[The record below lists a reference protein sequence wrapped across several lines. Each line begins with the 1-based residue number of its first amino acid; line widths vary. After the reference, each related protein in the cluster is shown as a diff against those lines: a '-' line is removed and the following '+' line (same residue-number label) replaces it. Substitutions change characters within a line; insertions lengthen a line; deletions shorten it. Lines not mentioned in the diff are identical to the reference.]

1 MRVGGTSKGI
11 KLIKSCYPDTQFE
24 TVIHSSLDSLI
35 KYVLMNPG
43 KLGEIGKFLEK
54 RVRKCLI
61 RGRFGH
67 VKVSLEIFNS
77 ILNSTHA
84 NQLTFYAPNLVSVL
98 RELLDPSADQRVSNA
113 SLLEE
118 RQKIRFQAV
127 DTFSIFANV
136 RYRHALVDYKD
147 MGFFLDYFVRMA
159 EHTGSA
165 AAERRRMRIHGL
177 KGLHYYISTVD
188 DLDGFVSKYI
198 DLARKT
204 GDSRTLISTILD
216 NMVAYRD
223 EDTGYLVTPEEA
235 VSSKMEASDSAQEA
249 NIDNVY
255 RLATICLS
263 DLSRSASASTVSALL
278 NAVLQYLNEKGGWT
292 QENFANSCIRA
303 LWEKQTSQNAVTIAQ
318 LLYQLDAV
326 NDEKVKVHIVDT
338 IKFFLQEI
346 SRGPI
351 GSVIEVLLPIARQL
365 TASTYRT
372 ADKQTPTDNAVAFES
387 AIVQCV
393 EVIGMRVSDPTEKLE
408 AMTFLIDRLRDCP
421 NAHTTSMLLQC
432 VLQVAL
438 HIKELPAKGFHK
450 VFEPLLKIAADKDH
464 EGTRLTVQ
472 RIIHSLL
479 LPSGHP
485 DAKGVDKLYGA
496 LRASLFQTT
505 LLHNNQPEN
514 FEAIFKTF
522 RILLMSNRSKEL
534 EHSIPIMF
542 QLEGVV
548 ASESSLKPHLARC
561 VHSLVAAY
569 FIQVGKLYASSQL
582 EEYIRQTMEGDWS
595 PALELKDDNLVA
607 LHQHFKKKHL
617 ETEPVASGI
626 SSDSVISILG
636 NIHLLTRDYANK
648 DLKAVFLLDPSQSL
662 NLPSTLSRLRSD
674 SMTGLRL
681 SRADM
686 THSHDGLRPGT
697 PSKHPRERGVSQAV
711 LVPSDAPDRL
721 SPSSSPRAH
730 QEELHDDKV
739 TAQLLRDI
747 FEAEKDKDDDT
758 LLASASF
765 KGELPVAAPPPPLT
779 YQQAIAL
786 SAREERQAPRDSSFL
801 EKISPPAPVDRFSKD
816 SLSPQSLLR
825 MRFPSLTHATVS
837 V

>member
-255 RLATICLS
+255 RLATICL
-263 DLSRSASASTVSALL
+263 
-278 NAVLQYLNEKGGWT
+278 
-292 QENFANSCIRA
+292 
-303 LWEKQTSQNAVTIAQ
+303 
-318 LLYQLDAV
+318 
-326 NDEKVKVHIVDT
+326 
-338 IKFFLQEI
+338 
-346 SRGPI
+346 
-351 GSVIEVLLPIARQL
+351 RQ
-365 TASTYRT
+365 
-372 ADKQTPTDNAVAFES
+372 
-387 AIVQCV
+387 
-393 EVIGMRVSDPTEKLE
+393 
-408 AMTFLIDRLRDCP
+408 
-421 NAHTTSMLLQC
+421 
-432 VLQVAL
+432 
-438 HIKELPAKGFHK
+438 
-450 VFEPLLKIAADKDH
+450 
-464 EGTRLTVQ
+464 
-472 RIIHSLL
+472 
-479 LPSGHP
+479 
-485 DAKGVDKLYGA
+485 
-496 LRASLFQTT
+496 
-505 LLHNNQPEN
+505 
-514 FEAIFKTF
+514 
-522 RILLMSNRSKEL
+522 
-534 EHSIPIMF
+534 
-542 QLEGVV
+542 
-548 ASESSLKPHLARC
+548 
-561 VHSLVAAY
+561 
-569 FIQVGKLYASSQL
+569 
-582 EEYIRQTMEGDWS
+582 
-595 PALELKDDNLVA
+595 
-607 LHQHFKKKHL
+607 
-617 ETEPVASGI
+617 
-626 SSDSVISILG
+626 
-636 NIHLLTRDYANK
+636 
-648 DLKAVFLLDPSQSL
+648 
-662 NLPSTLSRLRSD
+662 
-674 SMTGLRL
+674 
-681 SRADM
+681 
-686 THSHDGLRPGT
+686 
-697 PSKHPRERGVSQAV
+697 V
-711 LVPSDAPDRL
+711 LV
-721 SPSSSPRAH
+721 
-730 QEELHDDKV
+730 V
-739 TAQLLRDI
+739 
-747 FEAEKDKDDDT
+747 
-758 LLASASF
+758 
-765 KGELPVAAPPPPLT
+765 
-779 YQQAIAL
+779 
-786 SAREERQAPRDSSFL
+786 
-801 EKISPPAPVDRFSKD
+801 
-816 SLSPQSLLR
+816 
-825 MRFPSLTHATVS
+825 
-837 V
+837 